1 MCRVLCAHQ
10 GKYLLQE
17 SVGTE
22 SNQVEDTSSD
32 TEEDD
37 TDKSIDD
44 SIDCS
49 TVSKNDEISL
59 NLDAE
64 FTLCGEHPHAVGRCF
79 LEV

>member
-1 MCRVLCAHQ
+1 MCRVICAHQ

-22 SNQVEDTSSD
+22 GNQVEDTK
-32 TEEDD
+32 EDE
-37 TDKSIDD
+37 TDKSIDY

-49 TVSKNDEISL
+49 TLSKIDETSL
-59 NLDAE
+59 HFDAG